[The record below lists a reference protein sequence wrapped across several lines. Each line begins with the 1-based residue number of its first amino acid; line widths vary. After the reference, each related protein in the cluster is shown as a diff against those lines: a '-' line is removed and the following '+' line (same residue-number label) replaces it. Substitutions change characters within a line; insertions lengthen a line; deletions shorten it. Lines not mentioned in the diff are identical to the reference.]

1 MTQVSAGERYQL
13 EIRLKLQPIASHHLS
28 ELIRSDDK
36 RERMCKMAGELFDAM
51 AEMRFRLVE
60 TELDATRFAD
70 ESRLYLSQVVLPWFD
85 GVPLNEADREA
96 IQVEIANRRI
106 QWLTKALLRVR
117 GVPEMEAP
125 SGITLIRRF
134 MEEEGYGIADLAKEL
149 GASREALSSV
159 INGGKRHGRK
169 LLVKLA
175 NRMKVEPEILIGPS
189 RLPSRQRHAAS
200 RVKH

>member
-1 MTQVSAGERYQL
+1 
-13 EIRLKLQPIASHHLS
+13 
-28 ELIRSDDK
+28 
-36 RERMCKMAGELFDAM
+36 
-51 AEMRFRLVE
+51 
-60 TELDATRFAD
+60 
-70 ESRLYLSQVVLPWFD
+70 
-85 GVPLNEADREA
+85 
-96 IQVEIANRRI
+96 
-106 QWLTKALLRVR
+106 
-117 GVPEMEAP
+117 MEAP